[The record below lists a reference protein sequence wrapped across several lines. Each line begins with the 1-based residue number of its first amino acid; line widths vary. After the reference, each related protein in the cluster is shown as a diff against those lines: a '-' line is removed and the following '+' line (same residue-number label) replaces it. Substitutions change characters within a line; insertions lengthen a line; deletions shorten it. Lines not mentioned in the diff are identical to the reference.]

1 MADAAEDVDAAEY
14 AAKGKMADAAAEGKS
29 MRKKSKEVV
38 IIIYY
43 KDDKDD
49 FYILTGE
56 SGRYLSDHTSVG
68 PESIKLAKKIKD
80 YETLT
85 LKKDDETALQTS
97 FEKFSERAQELES
110 NIKRSVKFDK
120 IRITDHSNEKYLLF
134 STHFIKQRGIRG
146 LIKGGVEMED
156 TDEKCAILR
165 EVKEETGFEITN
177 FDQRSFFQE
186 SDIIFSYIIFSY
198 VATKKDRDKI
208 KKSVEYMDK
217 KNNGELF
224 NIKFEKIDPLNLKK
238 YNNYYN
244 EVSLKSLKIFFDN
257 RSVPMSV
264 PMPVPMSAKKFKPKR
279 SKKSKRSK
287 KPKKRSTTRRRAC
300 SPLCKRV

>member
-1 MADAAEDVDAAEY
+1 MADAAEDVDAAE
-14 AAKGKMADAAAEGKS
+14 GKS
-29 MRKKSKEVV
+29 MRKKSKVV

-68 PESIKLAKKIKD
+68 PESIKLAEKIED

-97 FEKFSERAQELES
+97 FEKFSERAKELES

-120 IRITDHSNEKYLLF
+120 IRITDHPNGKDILF
-134 STHFIKQRGIRG
+134 STHFIKQREIRG

-177 FDQRSFFQE
+177 FDPRSFFKNQI
-186 SDIIFSYIIFSY
+186 SFL
-198 VATKKDRDKI
+198 VMKLQKKTEIKLKNLLNICI
-208 KKSVEYMDK
+208 KKVIV
-217 KNNGELF
+217 NF
-224 NIKFEKIDPLNLKK
+224 LK
-238 YNNYYN
+238 
-244 EVSLKSLKIFFDN
+244 
-257 RSVPMSV
+257 
-264 PMPVPMSAKKFKPKR
+264 
-279 SKKSKRSK
+279 
-287 KPKKRSTTRRRAC
+287 
-300 SPLCKRV
+300 

>member
-1 MADAAEDVDAAEY
+1 MADAAEDVDAA
-14 AAKGKMADAAAEGKS
+14 KGKS

-43 KDDKDD
+43 KDGKD

-68 PESIKLAKKIKD
+68 PESIKLAKKIED

-97 FEKFSERAQELES
+97 FETFSRRAKELG
-110 NIKRSVKFDK
+110 NDIKRSVKFDK
-120 IRITDHSNEKYLLF
+120 IRITDHPNGKYLLF

-177 FDQRSFFQE
+177 FDPRSFCQE
-186 SDIIFSYIIFSY
+186 SDTIFSY

-208 KKSVEYMDK
+208 KKSVEYMDDIS
-217 KNNGELF
+217 NGELF

-244 EVSLKSLKIFFDN
+244 EVSLKSLKIFFDK
-257 RSVPMSV
+257 RSAPMSV
-264 PMPVPMSAKKFKPKR
+264 PMPAKKFKPKR
-279 SKKSKRSK
+279 SKRSKRSK
-287 KPKKRSTTRRRAC
+287 KPKRSKKRSTTRRRAC